1 MLSNKE
7 LYLVKG
13 GSISIT
19 ASLISNVLA
28 VANRIYELGR
38 TVGTIVR
45 RIYDKNICNSS
56 DLKR

>member
-45 RIYDKNICNSS
+45 RIYDKNICSS
-56 DLKR
+56 